1 MIVAVP
7 VVEAVKLTE
16 HVALPPEPESVQLG
30 GLKLP
35 VTPLLVQLTVPVGV
49 TVLVPTLAT
58 VAVQLLDCP
67 VTTVEGEHATLVVV
81 WIVLELTVPF
91 PAPLLALVA

>member
-1 MIVAVP
+1 
-7 VVEAVKLTE
+7 
-16 HVALPPEPESVQLG
+16 
-30 GLKLP
+30 
-35 VTPLLVQLTVPVGV
+35 
-49 TVLVPTLAT
+49 
-58 VAVQLLDCP
+58 VQLLACP